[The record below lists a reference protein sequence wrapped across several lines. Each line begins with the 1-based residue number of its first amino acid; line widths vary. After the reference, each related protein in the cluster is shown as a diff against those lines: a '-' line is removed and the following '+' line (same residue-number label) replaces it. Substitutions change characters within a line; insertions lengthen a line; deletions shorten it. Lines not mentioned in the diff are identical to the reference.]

1 MSGGLRAVPMV
12 TCPDSFHRLGDVHA
26 VLVG

>member
-12 TCPDSFHRLGDVHA
+12 TCSGSLHGPGDVHA